1 MFQVKYQRSESK
13 TMSGFSITLILKG
26 IMTFQSQ
33 RVYAFF
39 WTKNVNFDKNDK
51 EPKMEDPTHD
61 LRETTLA
68 LQLI

>member
-1 MFQVKYQRSESK
+1 
-13 TMSGFSITLILKG
+13 MSGFSITLILKG

-51 EPKMEDPTHD
+51 EPKIEDPTHD
-61 LRETTLA
+61 
-68 LQLI
+68 